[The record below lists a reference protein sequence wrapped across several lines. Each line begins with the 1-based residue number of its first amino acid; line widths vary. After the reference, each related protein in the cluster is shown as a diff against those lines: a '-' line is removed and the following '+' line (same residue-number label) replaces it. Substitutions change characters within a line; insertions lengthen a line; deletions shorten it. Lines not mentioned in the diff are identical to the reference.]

1 LAGGWRQ
8 VDPLTTLALR
18 QKRQRSAQD
27 KEDMRM
33 TTRMLR
39 TFVVSG
45 FLGLSLSN
53 AALAQTGCVPGVW
66 TEVPGGGISTGTAP
80 AAYSSGSDL
89 YLFVTGGADLIYMNV
104 FHKSDN
110 SWTGWSEVPG
120 NFRTGGTGP
129 TVNAIPRSNLLH
141 LFALDP
147 TGHIFFNAFSF
158 LTQSW
163 SGWNEVPGDR
173 IGTDGLGATWFV
185 DSFFDPG
192 HTQTFALDLFVRST
206 DSEIWENIL
215 GSNGIWGGWSR
226 VPGGMITT
234 HGPGVANAPA
244 GPVGRLDSVRVTLYA
259 RGTDAAVYENVR
271 DTTSGNW
278 SGWFGRGGVI
288 TAAPG
293 ASNLLLGDLALVAR
307 GSGGGI
313 FQIESENLQNP
324 NSMLQWREVP
334 GELHDTATAGPAVAQ
349 DPLNSLLGPLHFL
362 LFVSGR
368 GDHILC
374 TAIQL

>member
-1 LAGGWRQ
+1 
-8 VDPLTTLALR
+8 
-18 QKRQRSAQD
+18 
-27 KEDMRM
+27 MI
-33 TTRMLR
+33 TRILR

-53 AALAQTGCVPGVW
+53 AALAQTGCMPGVW

-110 SWTGWSEVPG
+110 SWTGWSEIPG

-141 LFALDP
+141 VFALDP

-173 IGTDGLGATWFV
+173 IGTGGLGATWFV

-192 HTQTFALDLFVRST
+192 HTQTSALDLFVRST

-215 GSNGIWGGWSR
+215 GSNGIWSGWSR

-234 HGPGVANAPA
+234 AGPAVANAA
-244 GPVGRLDSVRVTLYA
+244 VGPLRLDPVRVTLYA

-271 DTTSGNW
+271 DTINGSW
-278 SGWFGRGGVI
+278 SGWFGRGGTI
-288 TAAPG
+288 TSAPG
-293 ASNLLLGDLALVAR
+293 AGSEVLLSALLVAR

-313 FQIESENLQNP
+313 FQIFNDFLTLNP
-324 NSMLQWREVP
+324 DSVWHEVP
-334 GELHDTATAGPAVAQ
+334 GELHDTATAAPAVVRGA
-349 DPLNSLLGPLHFL
+349 DPLDPFQYLI
-362 LFVSGR
+362 FVSGR
-368 GDHILC
+368 GDRILC
-374 TAIQL
+374 TAFHP